1 MAIIDVL
8 DAVEVKNDED
18 MQETTPPVEK
28 PPLQQQYEAVKKETP
43 STSGMTKTGQTL
55 GETTSYG
62 QTRGASTGVSQ
73 TQQEY
78 RTSKELP
85 ETSMEEWKNRFKY
98 KDWGEFASDI
108 GYTPPSRQELDKKQ
122 KERQTVAWIKGL
134 GGAAN
139 ELAKMIGVSAGGDA
153 AVGQYT
159 IPEVEEAKKD
169 EEDYL
174 KKLEKYKERG
184 LDYELGLRDKYAQYL
199 QNMATSVSKG
209 GSQTQTASQQEGESL
224 SQQTTKGETYRDTA
238 SVNAENAFRYA
249 QIKKLKDEGVTK
261 PQIETHPFGKNKYF
275 SVQAYDE
282 KDKSKV
288 NRAYTFLSESK
299 GKFTAN
305 EMEILKGIVTSGKGD
320 KTEEKEDYQA
330 QYRYTIQATKMLLDR
345 AEALE
350 NVLNNPYLSKDEATK
365 IGEQIEDIYN
375 TLNSLNSI
383 GINLNLSE

>member
-18 MQETTPPVEK
+18 MQETTTPVEK

-62 QTRGASTGVSQ
+62 QTRGESTGVSQ

-122 KERQTVAWIKGL
+122 KQRQTVAWIKGL

-159 IPEVEEAKKD
+159 IPEVEEAKKA

-249 QIKKLKDEGVTK
+249 QIKKLKDAGVTK

-282 KDKSKV
+282 RDKSKV

-299 GKFTAN
+299 GKFTPN
-305 EMEILKGIVTSGKGD
+305 EMKILKGIVTSGKGD
-320 KTEEKEDYQA
+320 KTQEKEDYQA

-345 AEALE
+345 AEGLE
-350 NVLNNPYLSKDEATK
+350 NLLNNPNLSNDEATK
-365 IGEQIEDIYN
+365 IGEQINDIYN

-383 GINLNLSE
+383 GINLNISE

>member
-28 PPLQQQYEAVKKETP
+28 PPLQQQHEAVKKETP
-43 STSGMTKTGQTL
+43 STSGMTKTGQTQ
-55 GETTSYG
+55 GETLSYG
-62 QTRGASTGVSQ
+62 QTRGESTGVSQ

-122 KERQTVAWIKGL
+122 KQRQTVAWIKGL

-159 IPEVEEAKKD
+159 IPEVEESKKA

-249 QIKKLKDEGVTK
+249 QIKKLKDAGVTK

-288 NRAYTFLSESK
+288 NRAYTFLTESK
-299 GKFTAN
+299 GKFTPN
-305 EMEILKGIVTSGKGD
+305 EMEILKGIVTSGEGD
-320 KTEEKEDYQA
+320 KTREKEDYQA
-330 QYRYTIQATKMLLDR
+330 QYRYTIQAIKMLLDR
-345 AEALE
+345 AEGLE
-350 NVLNNPYLSKDEATK
+350 NLLNNPNLSKDEATK
-365 IGEQIEDIYN
+365 IGEQINDTYN
-375 TLNSLNSI
+375 TLNKLNSI